1 MLELGLRDYGNNGSF
16 NFMLNSPTEYPNALV
31 EMLFLSNPAEEMLIL
46 DEGFQQQAVQKIV
59 EGIND
64 FLQGVN
70 NLDLVVTL
78 TNGPQH
84 PASKH

>member
-64 FLQGVN
+64 FLQECKQ
-70 NLDLVVTL
+70 
-78 TNGPQH
+78 P
-84 PASKH
+84 